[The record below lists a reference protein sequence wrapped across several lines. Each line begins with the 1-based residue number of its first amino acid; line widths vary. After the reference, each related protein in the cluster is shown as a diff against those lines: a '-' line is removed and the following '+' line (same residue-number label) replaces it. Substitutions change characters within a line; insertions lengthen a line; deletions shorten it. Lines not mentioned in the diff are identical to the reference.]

1 MSGTQAWA
9 SALQVLALFAT
20 DPIGLGGVAVRA
32 GAGPVRDQWLALL
45 HEALPPGMPIRRL
58 PLNISDDRLLGGLDL
73 TATLGAGRPVEQKG
87 LLAEANGGV
96 VVLAMA
102 ERIEAGTAAHLRAAI
117 DKGTVTLQRDGLSR
131 VLPAQFSLVALD
143 EGTEPDERVA
153 ASLLDR
159 MAFLVDLTEV
169 ALRDVTSDI
178 NVLEKLLSS
187 SAPPS
192 NHASSTVLPAARSPR
207 PDVSGPSV
215 AAQAG
220 NSCPDDF
227 NRAGPLPA
235 RTPSNAPE
243 AIEALCGAA
252 MALGIHSV
260 RAPLFALQ
268 AARAAAA
275 LDNRS
280 QPDQDDLA
288 LAAALVLAPRATR
301 LPPPRETEAEPQA
314 DPEPSP
320 ETIDSDSD
328 PAPLPNQPLEDV
340 VLEAALATLPPGLLA
355 QLAQS
360 DTSRGPV
367 HAPGRAGQAKLSVK
381 RGRPIGTRQGEPRN
395 GARLHLLETLK
406 AAAPWQKLRH
416 RAGSDRFEVRRDDFR
431 IMRFRQRIGT
441 TTVFTV
447 DASGSSAMQRLGEA
461 KGAVELLLADCY
473 VRRDQVALLAFRG
486 QGAQL
491 LLPPTGSL
499 LRAKRS
505 LAGLPGGGPTPL
517 AAGID
522 AALALADTIRRS
534 GRTPVITLL
543 TDARANIARDG
554 SGGRPRAE
562 AEAID
567 SARALRASGIATL
580 LVDTSPRP
588 NPFARRLAEEM
599 HARYVPLPYADAS
612 ALSRAVRTA
621 AA

>member
-1 MSGTQAWA
+1 MSGAKIWD
-9 SALQVLALFAT
+9 SALQALTLFAT
-20 DPIGLGGVAVRA
+20 DPIGLGGIAVRA
-32 GAGPVRDQWLALL
+32 GVGPVRDRWLALL

-73 TATLGAGRPVEQKG
+73 AATLRSGRPVEQKG

-96 VVLAMA
+96 VILAMA
-102 ERIEAGTAAHLRAAI
+102 ERIEAGAAARLRAAV
-117 DKGTVTLQRDGLSR
+117 DEGTVTLQRDGLSR
-131 VLPAQFSLVALD
+131 VLLAQFGLVALD
-143 EGTEPDERVA
+143 EGAEPDERIA
-153 ASLLDR
+153 TSLLDR

-169 ALRDVTSDI
+169 AVRDVTMDV
-178 NVLEKLLSS
+178 NALEILLPS
-187 SAPPS
+187 SAPPAT
-192 NHASSTVLPAARSPR
+192 NSPR
-207 PDVSGPSV
+207 PSLSRPPI
-215 AAQAG
+215 AAHAG
-220 NSCPDDF
+220 SSSPDTPD
-227 NRAGPLPA
+227 RLEHLPG
-235 RTPSNAPE
+235 RTPFAEAPE
-243 AIEALCGAA
+243 AIKAPDAIEALCGAA
-252 MALGIHSV
+252 MALGIDSI
-260 RAPLFALQ
+260 RAPLFALR
-268 AARAAAA
+268 AARAAAM
-275 LDNRS
+275 LDGRS

-301 LPPPRETEAEPQA
+301 LPPPKETEAEPEA
-314 DPEPSP
+314 EPEPSP
-320 ETIDSDSD
+320 ETADSAPDD
-328 PAPLPNQPLEDV
+328 PLPLPDQPLEDV
-340 VLEAALATLPPGLLA
+340 VLEAALATLPPDLLA
-355 QLAQS
+355 QLTQS
-360 DTSRGPV
+360 DTSRGPA
-367 HAPGRAGQAKLSVK
+367 HAPGRAGQVKMSVK

-406 AAAPWQKLRH
+406 TAAPWQKLR
-416 RAGSDRFEVRRDDFR
+416 RRPGSDRFEVRRDDFR
-431 IMRFRQRIGT
+431 IIRFRQRIGT

-621 AA
+621 AAA

>member
-1 MSGTQAWA
+1 MSGAETWN
-9 SALQVLALFAT
+9 SALRALTLFAT
-20 DPIGLGGVAVRA
+20 DPIGLGGIAVHA
-32 GAGPVRDQWLALL
+32 GVGPVRDRWLALL
-45 HEALPPGMPIRRL
+45 HEALPAGMPIRRL

-73 TATLGAGRPVEQKG
+73 AATLSAGHPVEQKG

-96 VVLAMA
+96 LILAMA
-102 ERIEAGTAAHLRAAI
+102 ERIEAGAAAHLRAAVDEGMVI
-117 DKGTVTLQRDGLSR
+117 LQRDGLSR
-131 VLPAQFSLVALD
+131 VLPAQFGLVALD
-143 EGTEPDERVA
+143 EGAEPDEHIT

-159 MAFLVDLTEV
+159 MAFLVDLTGV
-169 ALRDVTSDI
+169 AVRDVAADGDGLDFLPSSTPPAAHLPRPSLSLPPVAAHAGGSRQGTSDCPEH
-178 NVLEKLLSS
+178 LRE
-187 SAPPS
+187 
-192 NHASSTVLPAARSPR
+192 HAAFSDAS
-207 PDVSGPSV
+207 
-215 AAQAG
+215 
-220 NSCPDDF
+220 
-227 NRAGPLPA
+227 
-235 RTPSNAPE
+235 E

-252 MALGIHSV
+252 MALGIDSL
-260 RAPLFALQ
+260 RAPLFALR
-268 AARAAAA
+268 AARAAAM
-275 LDNRS
+275 LDGRS
-280 QPDQDDLA
+280 RPGQDDLA

-301 LPPPRETEAEPQA
+301 LPPAQETEAEPE
-314 DPEPSP
+314 PEPSP
-320 ETIDSDSD
+320 ETTDGD
-328 PAPLPNQPLEDV
+328 PDPLPLPNQPLEDV
-340 VLEAALATLPPGLLA
+340 VLEAALATLPPNLLA
-355 QLAQS
+355 QLTQS
-360 DTSRGPV
+360 DTIRGAAQ
-367 HAPGRAGQAKLSVK
+367 APGRAGQAKLSVK
-381 RGRPIGTRQGEPRN
+381 RGRPVGTRQGEPRN

-431 IMRFRQRIGT
+431 IIRFRQRIGT

-473 VRRDQVALLAFRG
+473 IRRDQVALLSFRG

-522 AALALADTIRRS
+522 AALALSDSIRRS

-567 SARALRASGIATL
+567 SARALRASGVATL